1 MNDYVDILKN
11 KLLPLFDK
19 YVFDIRHTED
29 TENCYSFRASVHN
42 NDYHSA
48 LITFYFFY
56 GDFDNNLKNAVGQY
70 NYATYLSIGKDGDEY
85 YEEIN
90 LGIINLDNDKNI
102 NNAFKMILNALK
114 QLDYL
119 PRLKEEFNKH
129 INGGKVLVHGY
140 NNCSITKP
148 IVSIYENDVLIGKI
162 GRKETWQYKFDKD
175 TYITFKIGFLK
186 KDTIKIRSDLNNEIF
201 LYYDSDLRAKINYIT
216 TDFNVEKNEDSLKEE
231 KFYKW
236 SINQYRKI
244 KFRKI
249 VYIITFILSI
259 IYYKGTISSIIF
271 WASLIAIIIH
281 SIRFYTKWNHIGGPK
296 FLAIDQV
303 YEVQIITKLIPK
315 LHQAFNE
322 YGISMVQQP
331 LSNNHPSYETYVGY
345 DRDNNRLDLTFY
357 INHIEMRNENNYKY
371 PMLLKYSYK
380 GIINETIGEIDL
392 SNNKNV
398 ENTINLIITTL
409 KDKNL
414 IK

>member
-11 KLLPLFDK
+11 KLLPLFNK

-29 TENCYSFRASVHN
+29 TDYCYSFTASVHN
-42 NDYHSA
+42 NEYHSA
-48 LITFYFFY
+48 LITFSFFY

-70 NYATYLSIGKDGDEY
+70 NYSTYLSIGKDGDEY

-119 PRLKEEFNKH
+119 PRLKEEFNNN
-129 INGGKVLVHGY
+129 IN
-140 NNCSITKP
+140 
-148 IVSIYENDVLIGKI
+148 
-162 GRKETWQYKFDKD
+162 
-175 TYITFKIGFLK
+175 
-186 KDTIKIRSDLNNEIF
+186 
-201 LYYDSDLRAKINYIT
+201 
-216 TDFNVEKNEDSLKEE
+216 NVEKYEESLKEE
-231 KFYKW
+231 KFNKW

-259 IYYKGTISSIIF
+259 IYYKGTISLIVF
-271 WASLIAIIIH
+271 WTSLIAIIIH
-281 SIRFYTKWNHIGGPK
+281 SIKFNTKWKTTGGSK
-296 FLAIDQV
+296 YLNMDQV
-303 YEVQIITKLIPK
+303 YELQIITKLIPK
-315 LHQAFNE
+315 LHQAFKE

-331 LSNNHPSYETYVGY
+331 LSKNHPGYETYVGY

-357 INHIEMRNENNYKY
+357 NNHKEMRNENNYKY